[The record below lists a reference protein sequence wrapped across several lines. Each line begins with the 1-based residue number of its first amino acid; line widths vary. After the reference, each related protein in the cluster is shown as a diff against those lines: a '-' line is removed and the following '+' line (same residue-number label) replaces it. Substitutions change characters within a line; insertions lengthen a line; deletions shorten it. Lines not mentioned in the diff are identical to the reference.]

1 MCNIQIIR
9 ALALVLF
16 LFTFQGLVAQS
27 APHSKLQVNVEQN
40 SLVYFT
46 LEINKGQTLYSICK
60 KYRVEIGDALVLN
73 DLTDP
78 SQISVGQKI
87 RLPLNKQHFFLNNQ
101 SANLTPVYYSVQP
114 KETLFRVSKV
124 YFSQD
129 VKDMIERNQLTG
141 FSLAIGQELVV
152 GYFELGTSPSK
163 PVSSNSLIV
172 PEGKIPVQKVITEKV
187 IKEKT
192 ETEITEETSPALN
205 NNEIKKE
212 TQVTQKQIEIT
223 TDKEVELVQTNK
235 AKNLVTKPD
244 QIKKRSRLVKILS
257 KSRKEKDL
265 VLKTEEPQRASNPI
279 STSELEEQKEV
290 NIEEPVVEDSEA
302 KLEAVV
308 KETIVTDIVEE
319 MDELPVEP
327 TMVHVS
333 KKGTAY
339 WDKNGTDYENLMVL
353 HKTAAVNTLIKLTN
367 PINKLSTFARVV
379 GQIPPNAFK
388 KNIEV
393 VMSPAVAKKIGIR
406 DSKFQVEMVYQIV
419 K

>member
-1 MCNIQIIR
+1 MWFQYPKAMSNIQIIK

-16 LFTFQGLVAQS
+16 LITFQNLNGQS
-27 APHSKLQVNVEQN
+27 ATSRLQVNVEEN

-46 LEINKGQTLYSICK
+46 LDIQKGQTLYSICK
-60 KYRVEIGDALVLN
+60 KYRVDIGDALVLN
-73 DLTDP
+73 DLSDP
-78 SQISVGQKI
+78 AQISVGQKI
-87 RLPLNKQHFFLNNQ
+87 RLPLNKKYFFPTNQ
-101 SANLTPVYYSVQP
+101 EPNLSPVYYTVQP

-141 FSLAIGQELVV
+141 FSLSIDQELIV
-152 GYFELGTSPSK
+152 GYFKLGNVPTKSLA
-163 PVSSNSLIV
+163 SSSLIV
-172 PEGKIPVQKVITEKV
+172 PEAKVSTPKETTKEIETTSLEKV
-187 IKEKT
+187 KAKEFSPT
-192 ETEITEETSPALN
+192 TIEAEISAS
-205 NNEIKKE
+205 
-212 TQVTQKQIEIT
+212 
-223 TDKEVELVQTNK
+223 DEVEVNQIQN
-235 AKNLVTKPD
+235 AKEPVARPD
-244 QIKKRSRLVKILS
+244 QIQKKSKFIKILP
-257 KSRKEKDL
+257 KTHKKKEI
-265 VLKTEEPQRASNPI
+265 VLETSEPRRASKTNN
-279 STSELEEQKEV
+279 T
-290 NIEEPVVEDSEA
+290 IEVEDTISDIETTEVGNSEA

-327 TMVHVS
+327 TMSHVS

-353 HKTAAVNTLIKLTN
+353 HKTAAVNSLIKLTN

-379 GQIPPNAFK
+379 GQIPPNAFR

-406 DSKFQVEMVYQIV
+406 DSKFQVEMVYQV
-419 K
+419 AK